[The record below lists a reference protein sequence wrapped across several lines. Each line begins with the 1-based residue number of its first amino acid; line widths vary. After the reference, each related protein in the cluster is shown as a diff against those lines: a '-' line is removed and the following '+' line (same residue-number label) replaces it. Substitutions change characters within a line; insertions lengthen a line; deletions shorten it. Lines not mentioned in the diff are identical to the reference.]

1 MRKLLNIDS
10 IYNFEKVNSL
20 FKNFDT
26 MSFLD
31 IIINY
36 KVLLNNGY
44 SKPFLN
50 QSLHTMLSMPFFCS

>member
-1 MRKLLNIDS
+1 
-10 IYNFEKVNSL
+10 
-20 FKNFDT
+20 

-50 QSLHTMLSMPFFCS
+50 QSLHTMLSMPFFVLDDWFSSNTDNEYSKKIRQYKIYK